1 MKMQNLKPQFK
12 IKKYV
17 VLVFLLSVSLA
28 LPLIGQAVE
37 LYLESVKDVYYI
49 NETFIIDVR
58 IDVDAHESINAI
70 EAYLKFSND
79 ILEVKDF
86 STGNSILTFIEKP
99 KINQERGLISFTGI
113 IPGGYSGRIPGD
125 PGKSNLLGKII
136 FYSISSGTAEI
147 IFKDSS
153 QALLSDG
160 KGTLAKLITKGVT
173 IEVQPS
179 QDVKFLKDE
188 WQEELAKDKII
199 PEDFNSEI
207 IKIDDKYYLTFITK
221 DKDSGIDHYDVL
233 EKFSILSLR
242 IARWVETD
250 SPYLLK
256 DQSLS
261 NRIEIKA
268 VDKAGNERIVKLPA
282 TYSLPW
288 YKNYFIWGII
298 ILVILSCLSFRLWS
312 YLKTKEY

>member
-136 FYSISSGTAEI
+136 FFSISSGTAEI

-288 YKNYFIWGII
+288 YKDYFIWGII
-298 ILVILSCLSFRLWS
+298 ILVILSYLSFKLWS